1 MGTLHSKM
9 GTIKVRNSKDLRV
22 EEIRKRWQ
30 KYTEEWYKKGL
41 NDLENHNSV
50 VTHWKPSI
58 LQCEAKLSFGK
69 FTMSKASESDGIRA
83 ELFQVLK
90 DDTVKV
96 LHSIC

>member
-1 MGTLHSKM
+1 M
-9 GTIKVRNSKDLRV
+9 GTIKDRRE

-41 NDLENHNSV
+41 NDLDNHDSV
-50 VTHWKPSI
+50 VTHWEPGI
-58 LQCEAKLSFGK
+58 LQCEVKLALGR

-96 LHSIC
+96 LHWIC